1 MLTKTQ
7 KDAIRGMLA
16 DKQSVTASLRL
27 LLNFTYRFTPSK
39 TFVGVRQ
46 LTPQTCR

>member
-27 LLNFTYRFTPSK
+27 LLNFTYRFP
-39 TFVGVRQ
+39 
-46 LTPQTCR
+46 P

>member
-16 DKQSVTASLRL
+16 DKQSH
-27 LLNFTYRFTPSK
+27 TYSQTPSP
-39 TFVGVRQ
+39 R
-46 LTPQTCR
+46 